1 MRPIREGDEVLIVV
15 DADRRTVCISWR
27 GQMQR
32 SGRRDAPHE
41 HVVCTMPRRS
51 GGGAGGGGGEEGGD
65 GEADDDDGLA
75 LAVSLKFAQDSVEVE
90 LVEG

>member
-1 MRPIREGDEVLIVV
+1 
-15 DADRRTVCISWR
+15 
-27 GQMQR
+27 MQR

-41 HVVCTMPRRS
+41 HAVCTMPRRS
-51 GGGAGGGGGEEGGD
+51 DGDAGDEEGSD
-65 GEADDDDGLA
+65 GEAEDDGLA

>member
-1 MRPIREGDEVLIVV
+1 MHILAGANAAERL
-15 DADRRTVCISWR
+15 
-27 GQMQR
+27 
-32 SGRRDAPHE
+32 
-41 HVVCTMPRRS
+41 PRRPPRTRGVHYAS
-51 GGGAGGGGGEEGGD
+51 KKWWWRRRGGGEEGGD